1 MRQKVARHLQ
11 MLMSKTIADADR
23 LKAMDA
29 ADRPA
34 GASINDVRN
43 AYADAMGDLSKKYTS
58 ISQLANFQLPSERL
72 QEVEQ

>member
-23 LKAMDA
+23 LKAMDT

-43 AYADAMGDLSKKYTS
+43 AYADAMDDLSKTYTS
-58 ISQLANFQLPSERL
+58 ISQLNDFQLPSERL

>member
-1 MRQKVARHLQ
+1 MQ

-34 GASINDVRN
+34 GASING
-43 AYADAMGDLSKKYTS
+43 MS
-58 ISQLANFQLPSERL
+58 
-72 QEVEQ
+72 

>member
-1 MRQKVARHLQ
+1 MRQKVARHMQ

-23 LKAMDA
+23 LKAMDT

-43 AYADAMGDLSKKYTS
+43 AYADAMEDLGKTYTS
-58 ISQLANFQLPSERL
+58 ISQLSDFQLPSERL

>member
-1 MRQKVARHLQ
+1 

-43 AYADAMGDLSKKYTS
+43 AYADAMGDLSKTYTS

>member
-1 MRQKVARHLQ
+1 MRQTVAHH
-11 MLMSKTIADADR
+11 MNKLMSKTIADADR

-43 AYADAMGDLSKKYTS
+43 AYADAMDELGQTYTS
-58 ISQLANFQLPSERL
+58 IGQLHGFKLPSDRL
-72 QEVEQ
+72 EEVTE

>member
-1 MRQKVARHLQ
+1 MRHIVGQHIN
-11 MLMSKTIADADR
+11 MLISKTIADADR

-34 GASINDVRN
+34 NASINEVRN
-43 AYADAMGDLSKKYTS
+43 AYADAMDDLSKTYSS
-58 ISQLANFQLPSERL
+58 ISQLSDFELPSERL

>member
-1 MRQKVARHLQ
+1 MRETVVRHINK
-11 MLMSKTIADADR
+11 LMSKTIADADR

-29 ADRPA
+29 ADRPG

-43 AYADAMGDLSKKYTS
+43 AYADAMDDLSKTYTS
-58 ISQLANFQLPSERL
+58 ISQLHGFELPSERL

>member
-1 MRQKVARHLQ
+1 
-11 MLMSKTIADADR
+11 MSQTIADADR

-43 AYADAMGDLSKKYTS
+43 AYADAMDDLSKTYTS
-58 ISQLANFQLPSERL
+58 IGQLHDFKLPSRRL
-72 QEVEQ
+72 KEVET

>member
-1 MRQKVARHLQ
+1 MRQTVSQHIN

-23 LKAMDA
+23 LKAMDT

-43 AYADAMGDLSKKYTS
+43 AYADAMDDLSKTYTS
-58 ISQLANFQLPSERL
+58 ISQLNDFQLPSERL
-72 QEVEQ
+72 QEVET

>member
-43 AYADAMGDLSKKYTS
+43 AYADAMDDLSETYTS
-58 ISQLANFQLPSERL
+58 ISQLSNFQLPSERL
-72 QEVEQ
+72 QEVEE

>member
-1 MRQKVARHLQ
+1 MRQTVARHIQ

-23 LKAMDA
+23 LKAMDT

-43 AYADAMGDLSKKYTS
+43 AYADAMDDLGKTYTS
-58 ISQLANFQLPSERL
+58 ISQLNGFQLPSERL
-72 QEVEQ
+72 QEVEE